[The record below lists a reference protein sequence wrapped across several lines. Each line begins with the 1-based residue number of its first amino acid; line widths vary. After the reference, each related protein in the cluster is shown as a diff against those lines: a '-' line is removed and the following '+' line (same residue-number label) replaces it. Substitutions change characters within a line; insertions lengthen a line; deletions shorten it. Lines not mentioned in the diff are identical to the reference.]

1 MCRPETAVTQV
12 ELVGGAG
19 IVWSGAALLDPGSPQ
34 RCGVCSSAARRGK
47 QMVFFLLSV
56 CSFIAPEQHREQN
69 TSVVLN
75 ELSGIH
81 RK

>member
-1 MCRPETAVTQV
+1 
-12 ELVGGAG
+12 
-19 IVWSGAALLDPGSPQ
+19 
-34 RCGVCSSAARRGK
+34 
-47 QMVFFLLSV
+47 MVFFLLSV